1 MLRMH
6 QDAPDAENA
15 NESFCGCMLP
25 LPDVRPVPSHQP
37 RQTPNQPCMDMPSR
51 TDINVVGVLLTIQSH
66 EPGNKGNRKV
76 QDNRDIWTATHLA
89 DGAAKEVVDATV
101 AKVEQDV
108 HRLEGTLRQGKGV
121 ECYAQ
126 SS

>member
-1 MLRMH
+1 MH

-25 LPDVRPVPSHQP
+25 LPQVRCVPPHQA
-37 RQTPNQPCMDMPSR
+37 RQTPNQPHVDKPSR
-51 TDINVVGVLLTIQSH
+51 TDINMVGVRLTIQSH
-66 EPGNKGNRKV
+66 EPGNKGNRKIR
-76 QDNRDIWTATHLA
+76 DDRDIRTATHLA

-101 AKVEQDV
+101 AKVEEDV

>member
-1 MLRMH
+1 MFRMH

-25 LPDVRPVPSHQP
+25 LPHVRPVPPDPP
-37 RQTPNQPCMDMPSR
+37 RQTPNQPRVEMPSR
-51 TDINVVGVLLTIQSH
+51 TDNNVVGVLLTIQSH
-66 EPGNKGNRKV
+66 EPGKKGNRKV
-76 QDNRDIWTATHLA
+76 RDDRDIRTATHLA

-101 AKVEQDV
+101 SKVEQDV

-121 ECYAQ
+121 ECYTQ